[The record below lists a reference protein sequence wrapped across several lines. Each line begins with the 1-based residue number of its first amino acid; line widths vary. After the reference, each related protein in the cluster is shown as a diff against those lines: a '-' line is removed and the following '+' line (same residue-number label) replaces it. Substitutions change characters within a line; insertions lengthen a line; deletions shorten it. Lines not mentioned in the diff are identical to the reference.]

1 MGSKRE
7 TYDMSATTAIY
18 VDDGSDFDATGDEYR
33 AFYVTPG
40 DDDGEPTGKPIP
52 CPSYDAAFTV
62 GTAMAARL
70 NVELVTD

>member
-1 MGSKRE
+1 MRE
-7 TYDMSATTAIY
+7 TYDMSKTTAVF
-18 VDDGSDFDATGDEYR
+18 VDDGSDFDSTGDEFR

-52 CPSYDAAFTV
+52 CPSAESAFAV

-70 NVELVTD
+70 NVELVTN